1 MRLITAFSYPFL
13 QKKKLKAV
21 PLRGVEQLQDGY
33 WQATDHDPQFKLKGV
48 FPRLLSGW
56 VSIHVHVVSGQ
67 KMTPK
72 LYLDF
77 GKGYAESLTVC
88 MQPTHREGEYHA
100 QLVLNEP
107 LKGIRFD
114 PAEVP
119 CRFYFSDISLSVH
132 SELLHIYQQLVTL
145 MMRDYR
151 ELKDPFAIV
160 RKSHVRYKKHGWAG
174 MVERLEKE
182 YKALHPSKTYRN
194 TPHYLEYMQWIEQNE
209 QNRLEAFSEEQFLRK
224 PLISIV
230 MATYNTPE
238 KYLKKALDSVLDQSY
253 PHWELCIADD
263 ASTNNKVRKILKV
276 YAKKDRRIKI
286 VFREENGHISAASNT
301 ALSLAAGEY
310 VALMDHDDMLAP
322 NALLEVVKCINRNP
336 EVKLIYSDEDKIDEQ
351 DRRYDPHFKSGWN
364 PDMFYSYNYIS
375 HLSVIESTVLKTAGG
390 LREGYEGAQDY
401 DLFLRVIEQIN
412 DNAIC
417 HIEKILYHWRAL
429 AGSTAYASKQKPYT
443 ANAGLKALNNHFAK
457 KAPCITV
464 IHGLLPNTYKI
475 SYPLE
480 NEPLV
485 SLIVPTRDGYDIL
498 SKCISSILEKTDY
511 KNYEIIIVDNETT
524 DPKTLHYFDML
535 EQSHSHIH
543 VIPYHEAFNYSAINN
558 YAVKKARGEII
569 GLINNDVEV
578 ISQHWLTEMVQ
589 HAVRPEI
596 GAVGAKL
603 YYDNDTIQHA
613 GVILGIGGVAGH
625 AHKYFKREEHGY
637 FSRLKIIQNCSA
649 VTGACL
655 VVRKELYEAVGG
667 LDEAHLKVAFNDVDL
682 CLKIMQKG
690 YRNIWTPYV
699 ELYHHESVSRGAE
712 DDEVKQKRFQKEV
725 EYMKKKWG
733 KILKEDPFYNTNLTK
748 KYENFGLCSNV

>member
-1 MRLITAFSYPFL
+1 M
-13 QKKKLKAV
+13 
-21 PLRGVEQLQDGY
+21 
-33 WQATDHDPQFKLKGV
+33 
-48 FPRLLSGW
+48 
-56 VSIHVHVVSGQ
+56 
-67 KMTPK
+67 
-72 LYLDF
+72 
-77 GKGYAESLTVC
+77 
-88 MQPTHREGEYHA
+88 
-100 QLVLNEP
+100 
-107 LKGIRFD
+107 
-114 PAEVP
+114 
-119 CRFYFSDISLSVH
+119 
-132 SELLHIYQQLVTL
+132 
-145 MMRDYR
+145 
-151 ELKDPFAIV
+151 
-160 RKSHVRYKKHGWAG
+160 
-174 MVERLEKE
+174 
-182 YKALHPSKTYRN
+182 
-194 TPHYLEYMQWIEQNE
+194 
-209 QNRLEAFSEEQFLRK
+209 
-224 PLISIV
+224 
-230 MATYNTPE
+230 
-238 KYLKKALDSVLDQSY
+238 
-253 PHWELCIADD
+253 
-263 ASTNNKVRKILKV
+263 
-276 YAKKDRRIKI
+276 
-286 VFREENGHISAASNT
+286 
-301 ALSLAAGEY
+301 
-310 VALMDHDDMLAP
+310 
-322 NALLEVVKCINRNP
+322 
-336 EVKLIYSDEDKIDEQ
+336 
-351 DRRYDPHFKSGWN
+351 
-364 PDMFYSYNYIS
+364 
-375 HLSVIESTVLKTAGG
+375 
-390 LREGYEGAQDY
+390 
-401 DLFLRVIEQIN
+401 
-412 DNAIC
+412 
-417 HIEKILYHWRAL
+417 
-429 AGSTAYASKQKPYT
+429 
-443 ANAGLKALNNHFAK
+443 
-457 KAPCITV
+457 
-464 IHGLLPNTYKI
+464 
-475 SYPLE
+475 
-480 NEPLV
+480 
-485 SLIVPTRDGYDIL
+485 
-498 SKCISSILEKTDY
+498 EKTDY